1 MSIFKS
7 LAALIAATLLV
18 GCIEPEVDT
27 GSACDVT
34 DLSVFT
40 GGTEGFAD
48 GTGAAA
54 QFSSP
59 LDITT
64 DGTNLFVA
72 DGGNDAIRKIVVA
85 TGEVT
90 TFATFAEEPRAVAV
104 DGTYLYV
111 AKDDNT
117 IDQITIA
124 SGVVTPLPLV
134 GSIDTVL
141 GMATDGTYLYLGER
155 GSSRVSRVRISTGEV
170 TVLAGSTRG
179 FSDGTGIQAR
189 FASPMGIEIY
199 DGNLYVADFG
209 NNRIRKIVIST
220 GEVTTLAGTGE
231 ERTVDGEGSAAAF
244 KSPTSLVRDGD
255 VLYVSD
261 YLGSRIRKV
270 EISTGKVTSLSAEA
284 DADSG
289 ADAGGDLLSLP
300 LGVTKVG
307 SANDPDGVRL
317 FVVEGVGNRISE
329 LQYTS
334 NECEDEVAT
343 QTSVKGAVT
352 GLTAKLVLQNGS
364 NEVSVLGD
372 GEFSFEVTSG
382 SRYNVVVKTQPNGQL
397 CTVTNGSGTA
407 TAAVSDVA
415 VSCQASATPPLD
427 PTPPAS
433 PTIADLTTVDRQ
445 PTLSGTYDASDAG
458 GGLYVNVNG
467 RTFTL
472 GTDDELT
479 ASGDNWSLDIPTAMA
494 IGSYDIKVTVADTAG
509 NTSSASGNLTV
520 VLAPASPTVTPV
532 TTKDP
537 TPTLSGTFEDANTT
551 GFTVDVGGVTYTR
564 GVSSA
569 LSTAGNSWT
578 LTIPDANALSAG
590 SYEVVA
596 TATDGSGDNK
606 SDTTTLEL
614 VITSATSATDWVLRD
629 VLTNDPNPTIS
640 GFFPTDH
647 GGFTLYLGRFTSAT
661 RSVWWIGAETR
672 VIPGQGEVLVD
683 RFSQQTVGTF
693 DRSTGEWQVT
703 IPRGLNLDNLDSFE
717 FTDGLLEGQHEL
729 IIKDRSGD
737 GSFVASKTVAAA
749 KLVID
754 FTAPSEPTVTSLS
767 TIETT
772 PTITGTFD
780 AADAE
785 SLTVAVNNT
794 TYTLGTDAA
803 LTASGDTWSLA
814 IPSALNPGTYDV
826 VVTATDGA
834 TNSASDS
841 TSNEL
846 VVTAPIPAAPEGVV
860 ATAGDGEVTLAWDAV
875 AGAASYNVYYGTSS
889 GVTTASGTEL
899 PGVSSGDAVTGL
911 SNGTTYYFIVTAVST
926 GGESTGSS
934 EVSATPVDQQAPT
947 VSATPAGTSFTTS
960 VDVSLAC
967 IDTGGSGCAAIHY
980 TLDGSAPTTGSTTY
994 SDVIPIST
1002 TTTLR
1007 FLAVDGAGN
1016 QSAVVSE
1023 TYTLLLPVAPTGVL
1037 ATAGNG
1043 EVSLTWT
1050 AVTGATVYNL
1060 YYATSSGVTT
1070 ATGTKVANVNS
1081 GDAISGL
1088 VNDTTYYV
1096 IVTAENASGEGPA
1109 SSEVSATPIA
1119 LDTTPPA
1126 VSSGGLTPGDGA
1138 TGVARDSE
1146 ITAAFDEDIFA
1157 VTVDDTTFTLATDSA
1172 VSGTVSFDALTNVA
1186 TLAPDGKMAVL
1197 TPHTATLTT
1206 GITDQAGNPLA
1217 ADEVWTFTTADGAW
1231 QATPDTVDTSAQD
1244 NNGGRVVV
1252 DEQGVATAVWLQFD
1266 GTINSVVANR
1276 YVPDT
1281 GWGSSPASLE
1291 AASGNAS
1298 GVELAVDSD
1307 GNVFAVWQQADGSS
1321 VWHIWA
1327 ARYEAASDSW
1337 SAPVQLDT
1345 GASDAGAVK
1354 VAVDGNGNAIA
1365 VWNQFDGTRNNLWAS
1380 RFDSGTWSTA
1390 ELIENED
1397 SNEALE
1403 PALAMDSS
1411 GNAVVVWILGNGI
1424 FTGDVKATRFS
1435 GGAWNTT
1442 AVDLETRSDTDVGFS
1457 PQVAFDSN
1465 GNAIAVWGQADDSGT
1480 FNTWANRYNAVAGTW
1495 SGAETIADG
1504 NGNVMA
1510 PQIAVDGSGNALAVW
1525 LQDNGNDVWSNR
1537 FTVAGPSWGTPEII
1551 DNLAGAPMS
1560 PQIAMDATGHGIAI
1574 WFQEDTVPQSS
1585 TLVNRYVKGAG
1596 WSGAT
1601 AIESDDTNEN
1611 NLDKP
1616 ALGMNSKGEAMA
1628 VWHQRQSGGTF
1639 DLWSSSFD

>member
-7 LAALIAATLLV
+7 LAALVAATLLV
-18 GCIEPEVDT
+18 GCIEPDVDT

-54 QFSSP
+54 QFNSP
-59 LDITT
+59 SDITT

-72 DGGNDAIRKIVVA
+72 DSGNNAIRKVVLG

-90 TFATFAEEPRAVAV
+90 TFATFAEQPQAVAV

-111 AKDDNT
+111 AKVDNT

-134 GSIDTVL
+134 GSIDTVFSI
-141 GMATDGTYLYLGER
+141 ATDGTYLYLAEQ
-155 GSSRVSRVRISTGEV
+155 GSYRVSRVRISTGEV
-170 TVLAGSTRG
+170 TVLAGSTKG
-179 FSDGTGIQAR
+179 FSDGTGVQAR
-189 FASPMGIEIY
+189 FASPTGIEIH

-209 NNRIRKIVIST
+209 SNRIRKVVIST

-231 ERTVDGEGSAAAF
+231 GGTVDGEGSVAAF
-244 KSPTSLVRDGD
+244 NSPTSLVRDGD
-255 VLYVSD
+255 VLYVAD

-270 EISTGKVTSLSAEA
+270 ELSTGKVTSLSA
-284 DADSG
+284 DS
-289 ADAGGDLLSLP
+289 DGDSLSLP

-307 SANDPDGVRL
+307 SANDSDGVRL
-317 FVVEGVGNRISE
+317 FVVEGKLDRISE
-329 LQYTS
+329 FQYTS
-334 NECEDEVAT
+334 SECEDEAAT

-382 SRYNVVVKTQPNGQL
+382 SSYNVVVKTQPNGQI

-407 TAAVSDVA
+407 TVAVSDVA

-433 PTIADLTTVDRQ
+433 PTITDLTTVDRQ

-472 GTDDELT
+472 GADDELT

-494 IGSYDIKVTVADTAG
+494 IGSYDLKVTVADTAG

-520 VLAPASPTVTPV
+520 VLAPASPTVTSV

-537 TPTLSGTFEDANTT
+537 TPTLSGTFDDANTT
-551 GFTVDVGGVTYTR
+551 GFTVSVGGVTYTR
-564 GVSSA
+564 GVDAA
-569 LSTAGNSWT
+569 LSTAGNSWA

-596 TATDGSGDNK
+596 TASDGSGDSE

-647 GGFTLYLGRFTSAT
+647 GGFTVYLMRVIDRQ
-661 RSVWWIGAETR
+661 RSIWWIGAETG

-683 RFSQQTVGTF
+683 KYSKQIVGTF

-703 IPRGLNLDNLDSFE
+703 IPHGLNLDSREL
-717 FTDGLLEGQHEL
+717 TDGLLEGQHEL
-729 IIKDRSGD
+729 RIM
-737 GSFVASKTVAAA
+737 GSYPYKIYDIPVAAA

-754 FTAPSEPTVTSLS
+754 YTVPSEPTVTSLS

-772 PTITGTFD
+772 PTLTGTFD

-785 SLTVAVNNT
+785 SLTVTVNNT

-803 LTASGDTWSLA
+803 LTTSGDTWSLV
-814 IPSALNPGTYDV
+814 IPSALNPGTYEV
-826 VVTATDGA
+826 VVTVTDGA
-834 TNSASDS
+834 TNSATDS
-841 TSNEL
+841 TSSEL
-846 VVTAPIPAAPEGVV
+846 VVTAPIPAAPEGLV
-860 ATAGDGEVTLAWDAV
+860 ATAGDGEVTLTWDAV
-875 AGAASYNVYYGTSS
+875 ADAASYNIYYGTSS
-889 GVTTASGTEL
+889 GVTTASGAEL

-911 SNGTTYYFIVTAVST
+911 SNGMTYYFIVTAVST
-926 GGESTGSS
+926 GGESTASS
-934 EVSATPVDQQAPT
+934 EVSAMPVDLQAPT

-967 IDTGGSGCAAIHY
+967 LDTGGSGCAAIHY
-980 TLDGSAPTTGSTTY
+980 TLDGSAPTTGSSTY
-994 SDVIPIST
+994 SDVIPIDT
-1002 TTTLR
+1002 TNTLR

-1023 TYTLLLPVAPTGVL
+1023 TYTLSLPVAPTGVS
-1037 ATAGNG
+1037 ATAGNT
-1043 EVSLTWT
+1043 EVSLTWS

-1060 YYATSSGVTT
+1060 YYATSSGVTA
-1070 ATGTKVANVNS
+1070 ATGTKLADVNS
-1081 GDAISGL
+1081 GVDITGL
-1088 VNDTTYYV
+1088 VNETTYYV
-1096 IVTAENASGEGPA
+1096 IVTAENASGEGPV
-1109 SSEVSATPIA
+1109 STEVSATPIA
-1119 LDTTPPA
+1119 PDATPPA
-1126 VSSGGLTPGDGA
+1126 VSSGGLSPADGA

-1146 ITAAFDEDIFA
+1146 ITAAFDEDIYA
-1157 VTVDDTTFTLATDSA
+1157 NSVDETTFTLAGNSP
-1172 VSGTVSFDALTNVA
+1172 VSGPVSFDAMTNVA
-1186 TLAPDGKMAVL
+1186 TLTPDGKMALL
-1197 TPHTATLTT
+1197 TSHTATLTT
-1206 GITDQAGNPLA
+1206 GITDLAGNPLA

-1231 QATPDTVDTSAQD
+1231 QATPDTVDTSALD

-1281 GWGSSPASLE
+1281 GWGSSPVSLE
-1291 AASGNAS
+1291 AGSGNAS

-1321 VWHIWA
+1321 VLHIWT
-1327 ARYEAASDSW
+1327 ARYEAASGSW
-1337 SAPVQLDT
+1337 GAPEQLDT
-1345 GASDAGAVK
+1345 GASDAGAAK

-1365 VWNQFDGTRNNLWAS
+1365 VWNQTDGTRNNLWAS
-1380 RFDSGTWSTA
+1380 RFNSGIWSTA
-1390 ELIENED
+1390 ELIENDD
-1397 SNEALE
+1397 SNDALE
-1403 PALAMDSS
+1403 PALAMDSV
-1411 GNAVVVWILGNGI
+1411 GNAVVVWILGDGF

-1435 GGAWNTT
+1435 GGAWNATP
-1442 AVDLETRSDTDVGFS
+1442 VDLETRVDIDVGFS
-1457 PQVAFDSN
+1457 PEVAMDSN

-1495 SGAETIADG
+1495 SGAEAIAIG

-1525 LQDNGNDVWSNR
+1525 LQDNGNDVWSNG
-1537 FTVAGPSWGTPEII
+1537 FAVAGTSWGTPEVI
-1551 DNLAGAPMS
+1551 DSLAGAAMF
-1560 PQIAMDATGHGIAI
+1560 PQIAMDATGHGVAI
-1574 WFQEDTVPQSS
+1574 WFQNDAVPLSS
-1585 TLVNRYVKGAG
+1585 TLVNRYVKGTG